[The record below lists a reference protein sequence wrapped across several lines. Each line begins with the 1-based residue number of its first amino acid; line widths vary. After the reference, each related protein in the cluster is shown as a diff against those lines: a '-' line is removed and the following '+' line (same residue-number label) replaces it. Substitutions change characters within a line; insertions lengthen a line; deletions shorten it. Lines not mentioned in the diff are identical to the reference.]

1 MLRQGEGSVEIR
13 EGKAPPSLKIR
24 DQKTPKTRHFA
35 CSGSFLAELGQ
46 ERRNGT
52 ISPDT
57 EQRVKLAFRTL
68 GRDAPDAALAAAV
81 GAEIDRLERDATVL
95 RKLRSELGDAQELP
109 LQPDCSSHR
118 HGPACPGH
126 LSRHVLE

>member
-1 MLRQGEGSVEIR
+1 MSKMIGRSAFVLRTANGGQ
-13 EGKAPPSLKIR
+13 
-24 DQKTPKTRHFA
+24 
-35 CSGSFLAELGQ
+35 FLAELGQ

-95 RKLRSELGDAQELP
+95 RKLRSELFGE
-109 LQPDCSSHR
+109 R
-118 HGPACPGH
+118 
-126 LSRHVLE
+126 